1 MKITELPAET
11 ITIAGAAL
19 KCRVRT
25 VQAAGAFPEYG
36 QGVLAT
42 VWQNEDLPG
51 GIARVWLKSSKGD
64 QPFEFR
70 GDVVAYGTR

>member
-36 QGVLAT
+36 RGVLAT
-42 VWQNEDLPG
+42 VWQNEGLPG
-51 GIARVWLKSSKGD
+51 GTARVWLKSNKGN

-70 GDVVAYGTR
+70 GTVVTYGAR